1 MDYNGEDYRFL
12 KIKDAILS
20 INQKVSFVGV
30 ILEVGSPKQSKG
42 TDSFCTIKVTDES
55 HTKDGISVNIFAESM
70 EKLPYIVSVGDIILL
85 SHVVMKAHNKQAYA
99 LFNKK
104 FSSFALYDGK
114 GGEDFLPYQ
123 VSSRFFVRD
132 QDKRII
138 AAVRKWLLNFQ
149 FKEDSKKFLLLREI
163 KDGQRINMACKVFHI
178 CEVAKGEWM
187 AFVWDGTDAPP
198 AQISK
203 KLEDEMDHELPL
215 QVEPLPLSRDILC
228 SFPAVGSILRVI
240 IDKGIEKHILH
251 LLKIGKWVKLQNVLC
266 QVDAGLWFGVL
277 THFTRLRY
285 VPTNDNL
292 IVERQRSYDERLSW
306 EHSRMPYWCFPWTSE
321 VTDIDYSEDGPF
333 VTLKDVLTHSQVTAK
348 FKCVVR
354 VVAALPWRS
363 EDFCSPLGNYRI
375 RLTLEDPTARIHAFV
390 YAEDGEKLFGGYPF
404 VDVLKRKINKL
415 LGVAVSDGQEIKDA
429 PRNPPWVQCCLKSYY
444 IDRNDIWGSRQYRI
458 FDTKISG

>member
-163 KDGQRINMACKVFHI
+163 KDGQRINMACKLLKVSGWPLF
-178 CEVAKGEWM
+178 GM
-187 AFVWDGTDAPP
+187 
-198 AQISK
+198 
-203 KLEDEMDHELPL
+203 ELMLHQPRS
-215 QVEPLPLSRDILC
+215 VRI
-228 SFPAVGSILRVI
+228 GSILRVI

>member
-42 TDSFCTIKVTDES
+42 TDS
-55 HTKDGISVNIFAESM
+55 
-70 EKLPYIVSVGDIILL
+70 
-85 SHVVMKAHNKQAYA
+85 
-99 LFNKK
+99 
-104 FSSFALYDGK
+104 
-114 GGEDFLPYQ
+114 
-123 VSSRFFVRD
+123 
-132 QDKRII
+132 
-138 AAVRKWLLNFQ
+138 
-149 FKEDSKKFLLLREI
+149 KKFLLLREI
-163 KDGQRINMACKVFHI
+163 KDGQRINMACKLLKVSGWPLF
-178 CEVAKGEWM
+178 GM
-187 AFVWDGTDAPP
+187 
-198 AQISK
+198 
-203 KLEDEMDHELPL
+203 ELMLHQPRS
-215 QVEPLPLSRDILC
+215 VRI
-228 SFPAVGSILRVI
+228 GSILRVI

>member
-42 TDSFCTIKVTDES
+42 TDS
-55 HTKDGISVNIFAESM
+55 
-70 EKLPYIVSVGDIILL
+70 
-85 SHVVMKAHNKQAYA
+85 
-99 LFNKK
+99 
-104 FSSFALYDGK
+104 
-114 GGEDFLPYQ
+114 
-123 VSSRFFVRD
+123 
-132 QDKRII
+132 
-138 AAVRKWLLNFQ
+138 
-149 FKEDSKKFLLLREI
+149 KKFLLLREI
-163 KDGQRINMACKVFHI
+163 KDGQRINMACKLLKVSGWPLF
-178 CEVAKGEWM
+178 GM
-187 AFVWDGTDAPP
+187 
-198 AQISK
+198 
-203 KLEDEMDHELPL
+203 ELMLHQPRS
-215 QVEPLPLSRDILC
+215 VRI
-228 SFPAVGSILRVI
+228 GSILRVI

-363 EDFCSPLGNYRI
+363 EDFCSPLGHYRI